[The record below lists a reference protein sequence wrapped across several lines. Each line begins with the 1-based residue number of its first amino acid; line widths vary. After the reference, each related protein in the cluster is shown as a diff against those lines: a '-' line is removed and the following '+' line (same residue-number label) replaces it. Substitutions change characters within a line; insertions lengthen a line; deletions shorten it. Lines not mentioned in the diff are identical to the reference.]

1 MAHEGE
7 GEGSIGGTAADGG
20 SAAVDTTL
28 RLTAAR
34 EKGARGTTTV
44 PAQAT
49 APEDAAS
56 SPPSGGGGGD
66 GKRRHAA
73 DAPKRKSVRVLRWTA
88 IGVSAAL
95 LVTAGGGYL
104 YYRHLAAN
112 ITKDA
117 LNLGDSKVKK
127 SEPNAAGQHPLNI
140 LLLGS
145 DSRNTK
151 EDLKL
156 GGARDTVGD
165 KERADV
171 QMLLH
176 VSADRSNMTV
186 VSIPRDTRVTI
197 PKCTDNEDG
206 KVYPE
211 TSDIINTSLSHGGP
225 GCTVA
230 TWEELTGIHIDHFM
244 KVSFSGVVD
253 MADAVGGVPVC
264 VRDNVRDVKS
274 GLKLTK
280 GSHTIQGE
288 QALQWLRTRHGF
300 EDGSD
305 IGRTHAQHLY
315 MNSMIREL
323 KASAKLTDPGKLRSL
338 AEAATKALTVDEGL
352 GSPKKLYDLGN
363 DLKRVPASRTTMTT
377 MPRLPDP
384 RNPLAHVVPAPAAE
398 QLWALLREDKPV
410 DGKGKGKAGKKD
422 SADPTPT
429 SSTPKGEVA
438 VTVRNGTGSATAAPV
453 PGRASVIAERL
464 TSLGYQQTR
473 ADTMIQPQ
481 QTTTISYPDAAAK
494 PDALALAK
502 SLGLPASAAK
512 QAKAGDTATGLV
524 LVVGADWKTGTR
536 YPKSAAKNPEDALKS
551 ADPMKATDSKAC
563 MKVNPNNTW

>member
-1 MAHEGE
+1 MGHDGE
-7 GEGSIGGTAADGG
+7 DEGSIGGASADGG
-20 SAAVDTTL
+20 SSAVDTTL

-34 EKGARGTTTV
+34 EQAPQGLATV
-44 PAQAT
+44 PAQAS
-49 APEDAAS
+49 APADEVPG
-56 SPPSGGGGGD
+56 PPSD

-73 DAPKRKSVRVLRWTA
+73 DLPRRKSVRVLRWTA
-88 IGVSAAL
+88 IGVSVAVLA
-95 LVTAGGGYL
+95 TAGGGWL
-104 YYRHLAAN
+104 YYRHLNAN

-117 LNLGDSKVKK
+117 LNLGDTGAKPA
-127 SEPNAAGQHPLNI
+127 EPNAAGQQPLNI

-156 GGARDTVGD
+156 GGARDTVGQ

-176 VSADRSNMTV
+176 VSADRSDMTV

-197 PKCTDNEDG
+197 PKCTDNDDG

-230 TWEELTGIHIDHFM
+230 TWEKLTGIHIDHFM

-264 VRDNVRDVKS
+264 VRDNVRDEKS

-280 GSHTIQGE
+280 GSHTIKGE

-323 KASAKLTDPGKLRSL
+323 KAGAKLTDPGKLRSL

-352 GSPKKLYDLGN
+352 GTVKKLYDLGN
-363 DLKRVPASRTTMTT
+363 DIKRVPTSRITMTT
-377 MPRLPDP
+377 MPRIPDP
-384 RNPLAHVVPAPAAE
+384 QNPTAHVVPAPAAE
-398 QLWALLREDKPV
+398 QLFSLLRADKPI
-410 DGKGKGKAGKKD
+410 DGKGKSGKKK

-429 SSTPKGEVA
+429 SSTPKDQVA
-438 VTVRNGTGSATAAPV
+438 VNVINGTGSATAAPA
-453 PGRASVIAERL
+453 PGRANVVAQRL
-464 TSLGYQQTR
+464 TALGYAQARPST
-473 ADTMIQPQ
+473 AVQPQ
-481 QTTTISYPDAAAK
+481 RTTTLTYPDAAAK
-494 PDALALAK
+494 ADALAVAK
-502 SLGLPASAAK
+502 ALGVPVSAVEQAKPSAA
-512 QAKAGDTATGLV
+512 ATGITLV
-524 LVVGADWKTGTR
+524 IGADWKTGTR
-536 YPKSAAKNPEDALKS
+536 YPKSATENTEDMLRS
-551 ADPMKATDSKAC
+551 ADPLKATDSKAC